1 MVSVYDNWASDEDKK
16 YRESRRLAESFN
28 EFRREWQIQDQSS
41 VTAEVVHWQFALA
54 NYMANYI
61 WLGIELEVMQTE
73 RGNIK
78 FLLSSFILILILSRH
93 NARSFYSKQKIF

>member
-54 NYMANYI
+54 NYMANYMANYI

-78 FLLSSFILILILSRH
+78 FHLNF
-93 NARSFYSKQKIF
+93 NP